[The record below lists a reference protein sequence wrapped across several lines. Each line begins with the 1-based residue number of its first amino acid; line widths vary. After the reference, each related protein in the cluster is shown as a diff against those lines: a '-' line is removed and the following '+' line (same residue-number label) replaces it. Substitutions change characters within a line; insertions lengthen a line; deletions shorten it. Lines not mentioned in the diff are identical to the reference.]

1 MACEITVGS
10 SLKDISF
17 VNSDI
22 IAALESNSTK
32 LYQTDTSRRIM
43 TIGCEEE
50 TKQLHGA
57 DENCFLIQYT
67 GIRILKISTGQLI
80 DGTLLER
87 TRRFWPVT
95 GNRKEWPPS
104 LRTSRAEA
112 ECMNCFLIQ
121 NAGIS
126 ILKIKTGQL
135 VRWHTVE
142 DNEEILASHMNS
154 ATEKMFDKW
163 KPAILRSINESSF
176 MAASETGP
184 VKLCDFGK
192 SNKPI
197 WTTPVLDRINAVED
211 VGLSNVCVI
220 TDSKVLLMDSTLGKK
235 KMSIDMKPNEKC
247 VGVLRHYDMT
257 TESKRSHILKYE
269 THLTT
274 PNLYCRFKDELFAT
288 CDGKG
293 RVIIQYGNTSQNEF
307 AAEAKKLKDRNRK
320 RQWLRRSSTFSKP
333 IGRKE
338 TKGEKTRGI
347 WTTQATSKADV
358 KLNFP

>member
-1 MACEITVGS
+1 MRVVEPEQHHEHGNKKLQDGGNTDADRELHSQRRSTYQMAQTDINNKCENTYNWNYAKMACEITVGS

-135 VRWHTVE
+135 VRWHTVG

-197 WTTPVLDRINAVED
+197 STIPVLDRINAVED

-220 TDSKVLLMDSTLGKK
+220 ADSKVLLMDSTLGKK

-247 VGVLRHYDMT
+247 VGVLSGNAKAPCFMV
-257 TESKRSHILKYE
+257 L
-269 THLTT
+269 
-274 PNLYCRFKDELFAT
+274 KDE
-288 CDGKG
+288 
-293 RVIIQYGNTSQNEF
+293 N
-307 AAEAKKLKDRNRK
+307 KKD
-320 RQWLRRSSTFSKP
+320 
-333 IGRKE
+333 IM
-338 TKGEKTRGI
+338 I
-347 WTTQATSKADV
+347 
-358 KLNFP
+358 